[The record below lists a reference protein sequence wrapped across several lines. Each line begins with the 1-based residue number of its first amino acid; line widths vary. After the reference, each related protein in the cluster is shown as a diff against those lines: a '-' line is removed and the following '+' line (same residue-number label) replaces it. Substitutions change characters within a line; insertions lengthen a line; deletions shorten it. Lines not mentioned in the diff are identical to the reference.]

1 MEKNKRPPIP
11 PQVQKELWARAAGR
25 CEFKGCNKCL
35 YRDGTTQRRRNA
47 SEIAHI
53 ISWKSSGPRGNSVES
68 PKLATDIS
76 NLMLTCPEH
85 NNLIDDPKY
94 VDQYPIELLRQM
106 KKEHEDR
113 VFRLTGLGQDYSLRV
128 IELISKIQDQV
139 AVIDS
144 ADEIDALLPY
154 YPMEGPIRIDLLNV
168 ENIEEAKRII
178 DRKKEMFLE
187 NQENESCAA
196 FMIAKIPYC
205 CYLGYVIGDKRKVK
219 TYQHFRDTETWK
231 WRDKGGHIYIELPEK
246 KESCDVNLVVNISGI
261 IQRELIPLFPTYVI
275 QADEPG
281 INYLQTEE
289 QVIEFRLKYREI
301 LDEIR
306 YAHGEKVKIHVFL
319 AVPCPIAFEIGRAL
333 MKNLDPTLILY
344 DKVSDDI
351 KYKEVM
357 VLHERERNKES

>member
-1 MEKNKRPPIP
+1 MDKNKRPPIP

-53 ISWKSSGPRGNSVES
+53 ISWQPSGPRGNSVES
-68 PKLATDIS
+68 HKLATDIS

-139 AVIDS
+139 TVIDP

-154 YPMEGPIRIDLLNV
+154 YPMEETIPIDLLNV
-168 ENIEEAKRII
+168 ESIEEAKRII
-178 DRKKEMFLE
+178 DRRMTMFLE
-187 NQENESCAA
+187 NQKNESYAA
-196 FMIAKIPYC
+196 FMMAKIPYC

-231 WRDKGGHIYIELPEK
+231 WRDKGGHIYIEAPSVEK
-246 KESCDVNLVVNISGI
+246 SQDVNLVINISGI
-261 IQRELIPLFPTYVI
+261 IQSDLIPSYPSYYI

-281 INYLQTEE
+281 VNYLQAEE
-289 QVIEFRLKYREI
+289 QVVEFKLKYREM

-306 YAHGEKVKIHVFL
+306 NIHGEEVKIHLFA
-319 AVPCPIAFEIGRAL
+319 AVPCPIAFEIGRSL
-333 MKNLDPTLILY
+333 MKNLDPSLILY
-344 DKVSDDI
+344 DKVPDDI
-351 KYKEVM
+351 KYKKVM
-357 VLHERERNKES
+357 MLHERLRSE